1 MRKSLFF
8 VFVLCLLAQKTLK
21 CGDLEIIDW
30 LDVCQNIARL
40 CLFTQSKGTL
50 ALLMLLVLLLQ
61 TKTLSIN
68 QRWGDGGESW
78 RCKSSAEDIKRFMG
92 SLLIDLKHQRNC
104 MMRIAFD
111 QIGHVMVDWY
121 LTAMN

>member
-1 MRKSLFF
+1 MGKKLFVF
-8 VFVLCLLAQKTLK
+8 VFVLCLFAQKTLK

-50 ALLMLLVLLLQ
+50 ALMLPLLLQ

-104 MMRIAFD
+104 MVRITFD
-111 QIGHVMVDWY
+111 QIGHVLVDWY

>member
-1 MRKSLFF
+1 MGKKLF
-8 VFVLCLLAQKTLK
+8 VFVVVLCLFAQKTLK

-50 ALLMLLVLLLQ
+50 ALLMPLLLLQ

-68 QRWGDGGESW
+68 QRWGGMGEILEMQKFC
-78 RCKSSAEDIKRFMG
+78 RG
-92 SLLIDLKHQRNC
+92 
-104 MMRIAFD
+104 
-111 QIGHVMVDWY
+111 Y
-121 LTAMN
+121 